1 MIPKEKAHSGI
12 SPLGAAITRHRKV
25 NMRIVSLT
33 KQSRTELLELL
44 KGRNPASYTS
54 QQEVV
59 DAIIS
64 KVREKK
70 DRAVLDYEKTF
81 DHCELTRESLR
92 VTREEIEEAYREL
105 DPELVAV
112 MRRAA
117 KNIRAYHEKQ
127 RVNSWITTKEDG
139 TILGQKVTPI
149 AISGCYVPGGRAV
162 YPSSVLMNIIPAK
175 VAGVSRIIMCTPPN
189 AEGKA
194 PAGSLVAADI
204 AGADEIYKVGGA
216 QAIAAMAYGT
226 ETIPK
231 VDKITGPGNI
241 YVALAK
247 KACFGITGIDSVAGP
262 SEILVIADET
272 ADPRYIA
279 ADLLSQ
285 AEHDPLASAILLTT
299 SQNFAEQVS
308 TEIDKFLETLERAKI
323 IRESLDRYG
332 YAFVGKT
339 MEDII
344 DAANEIAS
352 EHMEIVTKDAFEV
365 MTKIKNAGAIFLGS
379 YSSEPLGDY
388 YAGPNHILPTNGTAR
403 FFSPLGV
410 DQFVKKTSIVSYS
423 REALEKV
430 HGDIEIFAK
439 SEGLT
444 AHANSIAVRFD
455 GK

>member
-1 MIPKEKAHSGI
+1 
-12 SPLGAAITRHRKV
+12 
-25 NMRIVSLT
+25 MRIVSLT
-33 KQSRTELLELL
+33 RESQTELLELL
-44 KGRNPASYTS
+44 KGRNPASYTQ
-54 QQEVV
+54 QQEAV
-59 DAIIS
+59 DGIIAA
-64 KVREKK
+64 VREKR
-70 DRAVLDYEKTF
+70 DEAVLSFEEKF
-81 DHCELTRESLR
+81 DHCRLTPETLR
-92 VTREEIEEAYREL
+92 VSEEEIQDAYAAL
-105 DPELVAV
+105 DPELIAV
-112 MRRAA
+112 MKRAA
-117 KNIRAYHEKQ
+117 ANIREYHERQKTQ
-127 RVNSWITTKEDG
+127 SWITTREDG
-139 TILGQKVTPI
+139 SMLGQKVTPI
-149 AISGCYVPGGRAV
+149 EVSGCYVPGGRAV

-175 VAGVSRIIMCTPPN
+175 VAGVSRIIMCTPPG
-189 AEGKA
+189 ADGKA

-226 ETIPK
+226 QTIPK
-231 VDKITGPGNI
+231 ADKITGPGNI

-299 SQNFAEQVS
+299 SRRFAERVS
-308 TEIDKFLETLERAKI
+308 EEIDVFLQTLERADI
-323 IRESLDRYG
+323 IRQSLDNYG
-332 YAFVGKT
+332 YAFVADT
-339 MEDII
+339 MEEII
-344 DAANEIAS
+344 DAANAIAS
-352 EHMEIVTKDAFEV
+352 EHMEIVTKDALEV
-365 MTKIKNAGAIFLGS
+365 MTKIRNAGAIFLGS

-410 DQFVKKTSIVSYS
+410 DQFVKKTSIISYS

-430 HGDIEIFAK
+430 HEDIELFAK

-444 AHANSIAVRFD
+444 AHANSIAVRFED
-455 GK
+455 SSR